1 MTNPNH
7 RPKVL
12 PEDVVRVETSVPVAT
27 GEAIDLLATISR
39 TNKRTVLRGLIHA
52 GLEPYRL
59 ISPEIAAAL
68 PTTTYKKEN

>member
-1 MTNPNH
+1 MTRPSH

-12 PEDVVRVETSVPVAT
+12 PEGVRVETSVPFAT
-27 GEAIDLLATISR
+27 GEAIELLASMSG
-39 TNKRTVLRGLIHA
+39 TNKRTVLRNLIHA

-59 ISPEIAAAL
+59 LSPEVAAAL